1 MTGFAVVF
9 CCSPESRCPCGLSL
23 ICDHIG
29 QLFQTQDQRS
39 SVMNGAC
46 DLQALSCQG
55 SAQQIV
61 ILACRCLCE
70 QGIDERLTLLVSELL
85 VAFQGSFQQD
95 TRTSDSPLS
104 QGDLS
109 KEAKE
114 PAGCPRVVGLSMDG
128 DSFLQQ
134 GPSFPLI
141 PSGQVDIC

>member
-1 MTGFAVVF
+1 
-9 CCSPESRCPCGLSL
+9 
-23 ICDHIG
+23 
-29 QLFQTQDQRS
+29 
-39 SVMNGAC
+39 MNGAC

-55 SAQQIV
+55 SGQQI
-61 ILACRCLCE
+61 IMLACRCLRE
-70 QGIDERLTLLVSELL
+70 QGVDERLALLVSELL
-85 VAFQGSFQQD
+85 VPLQASFQQD
-95 TRTSDSPLS
+95 TRTSDRPLS

-141 PSGQVDIC
+141 PLLVTWVIRSEKGIRYWEETGIVSGK